1 MAFYYIVEV
10 TCGSGALIRIYK
22 NNKRISTVLGTTRGH
37 NIWQYSSILCRHL
50 AFEKVFDE
58 EEWWWDGMGVD
69 KVPEDAR

>member
-1 MAFYYIVEV
+1 MQTTKESPLCWAQLEE
-10 TCGSGALIRIYK
+10 GS
-22 NNKRISTVLGTTRGH
+22 
-37 NIWQYSSILCRHL
+37 QYLAIFINTRHL